1 MKKTNGIMRCQKIK
15 CSEGGKLSGRIAH
28 NLRENLPDNVDEDRI
43 ELNEVYGAKTR
54 EQIFARVREQW
65 DKATTRRSDNVG
77 VLEFVITTNGELPE
91 GNEKDFIADTEKQ
104 LAELYGAENLI
115 NYVVHRDEKEIH
127 IHAFVVPLETK
138 KVEKTRL
145 TKNEEEILK
154 AELKKNG
161 IEFQTVPKKP
171 AKNCKDE
178 RTWNNYKKQKK
189 EYEIYKVKIKPILEN
204 LGFSKTET
212 ILNAQKICADKLTMS
227 HWQDVFFENVFK
239 KYGLERGEKFY
250 EKNEKQKK
258 YSPPSLKKWN
268 DSLIQQNKELEIDQ
282 ENFYEKVEQ
291 FSTEVEKLNRAKK
304 EFLDKVNYNQRVQQT
319 VEKMLKDKELSPKS
333 SSVKLYNALESVAN
347 KAQELANDN
356 HKLLNLK
363 VEKLIEWLMGAEPSA
378 TLGQVLDQREQQQK
392 QQKQQ
397 KIDESNIKTR

>member
-43 ELNEVYGAKTR
+43 ELNDVYGAKTK

-154 AELKKNG
+154 AELEKNG
-161 IEFQTVPKKP
+161 IDFMTVPKKP
-171 AKNCKDE
+171 GKNADPELWEK
-178 RTWNNYKKQKK
+178 YKKQKK
-189 EYEIYKVKIKPILEN
+189 DYENYKVKIKPILEK
-204 LGFSKTET
+204 LGFSKSET

-227 HWQDVFFENVFK
+227 HWQDVFYENVFK
-239 KYGLERGEKFY
+239 KYGLARGEKFY

-268 DSLIQQNKELEIDQ
+268 DSLIQQTKELEIDQ

-319 VEKMLKDKELSPKS
+319 VEKMIEKKELTENS
-333 SSVKLYNALESVAN
+333 SSKKLFSALESSLEVAQKLKN
-347 KAQELANDN
+347 ENQ
-356 HKLLNLK
+356 KLLELK
-363 VEKLIEWLMGAEPSA
+363 VEKLIEWLMCAEPSA
-378 TLGQVLDQREQQQK
+378 TLGQVLEQREQQK
-392 QQKQQ
+392 QTPK
-397 KIDESNIKTR
+397 KEFRGKSRT

>member
-1 MKKTNGIMRCQKIK
+1 MRCQKIK

-43 ELNEVYGAKTR
+43 ELNGVYGAKTR

-161 IEFQTVPKKP
+161 IEFMAVPKKP
-171 AKNCKDE
+171 KKNAE
-178 RTWNNYKKQKK
+178 PEIWENYKKQKK
-189 EYEIYKVKIKPILEN
+189 EYEIYKVKIKPILEK
-204 LGFSKTET
+204 LGFSKSET

-227 HWQDVFFENVFK
+227 HWQDVFFENIFK
-239 KYGLERGEKFY
+239 KYGLARGEKFY

-268 DSLIQQNKELEIDQ
+268 DSLIQQTKELELDQ
-282 ENFYEKVEQ
+282 EKFYEKVDQ
-291 FSTEVEKLNRAKK
+291 FSTEVDKLNRAKK

-319 VEKMLKDKELSPKS
+319 VEKMISKKELTENSNPK
-333 SSVKLYNALESVAN
+333 KLFSALESSLEVALKFKN
-347 KAQELANDN
+347 ENQ
-356 HKLLNLK
+356 KLLDLK
-363 VEKLIEWLMGAEPSA
+363 VEKLIEWLMGAEPSV
-378 TLGQVLDQREQQQK
+378 TLGQVLEQREQREQQK

-397 KIDESNIKTR
+397 KIDEKNIKTR

>member
-1 MKKTNGIMRCQKIK
+1 MKVNGIMRCQKIK

-43 ELNEVYGAKTR
+43 ELNDVYGAKTR

-154 AELKKNG
+154 AELEKNG
-161 IEFQTVPKKP
+161 IEFMAVPKKP
-171 AKNCKDE
+171 GKNAEPELWEK
-178 RTWNNYKKQKK
+178 YKKQKK
-189 EYEIYKVKIKPILEN
+189 EYEIYKQKIKPILEK
-204 LGFSKTET
+204 LGFSKSET

-227 HWQDVFFENVFK
+227 HWQDVFYENVFK
-239 KYGLERGEKFY
+239 KYGLARGEKFY

-268 DSLIQQNKELEIDQ
+268 DSLIQQTKELEIDQ
-282 ENFYEKVEQ
+282 EIFNEKVEQ
-291 FSTEVEKLNRAKK
+291 FSTEVEKLNKAKK
-304 EFLDKVNYNQRVQQT
+304 EFLAKVNYNQRVQKT
-319 VEKMLKDKELSPKS
+319 VEEMISKKELTENSNPK
-333 SSVKLYNALESVAN
+333 KLFSALESSLEVALKFKN
-347 KAQELANDN
+347 ENQ
-356 HKLLNLK
+356 KLLDLK

-378 TLGQVLDQREQQQK
+378 TLGQVLEQREQQ
-392 QQKQQ
+392 
-397 KIDESNIKTR
+397 KIDKKKEVQGKSRT

>member
-43 ELNEVYGAKTR
+43 ELNDVYGAKTK

-154 AELKKNG
+154 AELEKNG
-161 IEFQTVPKKP
+161 IDFMTVPKKP
-171 AKNCKDE
+171 GKNADPELWEK
-178 RTWNNYKKQKK
+178 YKKQKK
-189 EYEIYKVKIKPILEN
+189 DYENYKVKIKPILEKS
-204 LGFSKTET
+204 GFSKSET

-227 HWQDVFFENVFK
+227 HWQDVFYENVFK
-239 KYGLERGEKFY
+239 KYGLARGEKFY

-268 DSLIQQNKELEIDQ
+268 DSLIQQTKELEIDQ

-319 VEKMLKDKELSPKS
+319 VEKMIEKKELTENS
-333 SSVKLYNALESVAN
+333 SSKKLFSALESSLEVAQKLKN
-347 KAQELANDN
+347 ENQ
-356 HKLLNLK
+356 KLLELK
-363 VEKLIEWLMGAEPSA
+363 VEKLIEWLMCAEPSA
-378 TLGQVLDQREQQQK
+378 TLGQVLE

-397 KIDESNIKTR
+397 KIDKKKEVRGKLRT

>member
-1 MKKTNGIMRCQKIK
+1 MRCQKIK

-77 VLEFVITTNGELPE
+77 VLEFIITTNGELPE

-145 TKNEEEILK
+145 TKAEEEILK
-154 AELKKNG
+154 AELEKNG
-161 IEFQTVPKKP
+161 IEFMTVPKKP
-171 AKNCKDE
+171 GKNEEPELWEK
-178 RTWNNYKKQKK
+178 YKKLRKD
-189 EYEIYKVKIKPILEN
+189 YEIYKQQIKPILEN
-204 LGFSKTET
+204 LGFSKSET

-227 HWQDVFFENVFK
+227 HWQDVFYENVFK
-239 KYGLERGEKFY
+239 KYGLARGEKFY

-268 DSLIQQNKELEIDQ
+268 DSLIQQTKELELDQ
-282 ENFYEKVEQ
+282 EKFYEKVEQ
-291 FSTEVEKLNRAKK
+291 FSTEVDKLNRAKK
-304 EFLDKVNYNQRVQQT
+304 EFLDKVNYNHQVQQT
-319 VEKMLKDKELSPKS
+319 VEKMIAKKELTENSNPK
-333 SSVKLYNALESVAN
+333 KLFSALESSLEVAQKLKN
-347 KAQELANDN
+347 ENQ
-356 HKLLNLK
+356 KLLNLK

-378 TLGQVLDQREQQQK
+378 TLGQVLDLRE

-397 KIDESNIKTR
+397 KIDKKKEVQGKSRT

>member
-43 ELNEVYGAKTR
+43 ELNDVYGAKTK

-154 AELKKNG
+154 AELEKNG
-161 IEFQTVPKKP
+161 IDFMTVPKKP
-171 AKNCKDE
+171 GKNADPELWEK
-178 RTWNNYKKQKK
+178 YKKQKK
-189 EYEIYKVKIKPILEN
+189 DYENYKVKIKPILEK
-204 LGFSKTET
+204 LGFSKSET

-227 HWQDVFFENVFK
+227 HWQDVFYENVFK
-239 KYGLERGEKFY
+239 KYGLARGEKFY

-268 DSLIQQNKELEIDQ
+268 DSLIQQTKELEIDQ

-319 VEKMLKDKELSPKS
+319 VEKMIEKKELTENS
-333 SSVKLYNALESVAN
+333 SSKKLFSALESSLEVAQKLKN
-347 KAQELANDN
+347 ENQ
-356 HKLLNLK
+356 KLLELK
-363 VEKLIEWLMGAEPSA
+363 VEKLIEWLMCAEPSA
-378 TLGQVLDQREQQQK
+378 TLGQVLE

-397 KIDESNIKTR
+397 KIDKKKEVRGKLRT

>member
-1 MKKTNGIMRCQKIK
+1 MRCQKIK

-77 VLEFVITTNGELPE
+77 VLEFIITTNGELPE

-145 TKNEEEILK
+145 TKAEEEILK
-154 AELKKNG
+154 AELEKNG
-161 IEFQTVPKKP
+161 IEFMTVPKKP
-171 AKNCKDE
+171 GKNEEPELWEK
-178 RTWNNYKKQKK
+178 YKKLKK
-189 EYEIYKVKIKPILEN
+189 DYEIYKQQIKPILEN
-204 LGFSKTET
+204 LGFSKSET

-227 HWQDVFFENVFK
+227 HWQDVFYENVFK
-239 KYGLERGEKFY
+239 KYGLARGEKFY

-268 DSLIQQNKELEIDQ
+268 DSLIQQTKELELDQ
-282 ENFYEKVEQ
+282 EKFYEKVEQ
-291 FSTEVEKLNRAKK
+291 FSTEVDKLNRAKK
-304 EFLDKVNYNQRVQQT
+304 EFLDKVNYNHQVQQT
-319 VEKMLKDKELSPKS
+319 VEKMIAKKELTENSNPK
-333 SSVKLYNALESVAN
+333 KLFSALESSLEVAQKLKN
-347 KAQELANDN
+347 ENQ
-356 HKLLNLK
+356 KLLNLK

-378 TLGQVLDQREQQQK
+378 TLGQVLDLRE

-397 KIDESNIKTR
+397 KIDKKKEVQGKSRT

>member
-1 MKKTNGIMRCQKIK
+1 MKVNGIMRCQKIK

-77 VLEFVITTNGELPE
+77 VLELVITTNGELPE

-115 NYVVHRDEKEIH
+115 NYVVHKDEKEVH

-154 AELKKNG
+154 AELEKNG
-161 IEFQTVPKKP
+161 IEFQSVPKKP
-171 AKNCKDE
+171 KKNAEPEIWEK
-178 RTWNNYKKQKK
+178 YKKLKK
-189 EYEIYKVKIKPILEN
+189 DYEIYKQQIKPILEN
-204 LGFSKTET
+204 LGFSKSET

-227 HWQDVFFENVFK
+227 HWQDVFYENVFK
-239 KYGLERGEKFY
+239 KYGLARGEKFY

-268 DSLIQQNKELEIDQ
+268 ESLIKQTKDLELDQ

-291 FSTEVEKLNRAKK
+291 FSTEVEKLNKAKK
-304 EFLDKVNYNQRVQQT
+304 EFLAKVNYNQQVQKT
-319 VEKMLKDKELSPKS
+319 VEEMLKNKKLSSKS
-333 SSVKLYNALESVAN
+333 SSVQLYNALESVAN

-356 HKLLNLK
+356 HRLLNLK

>member
-1 MKKTNGIMRCQKIK
+1 MRCQKIK

-28 NLRENLPDNVDEDRI
+28 NLRENLPDNVDAERI
-43 ELNEVYGAKTR
+43 ELNEVFGAKTR

-65 DKATTRRSDNVG
+65 EKATTRRSDNVG
-77 VLEFVITTNGELPE
+77 VLEFIITTTGELPQGE
-91 GNEKDFIADTEKQ
+91 EKDFIADTEKQ

-115 NYVVHRDEKEIH
+115 NYAIHRDEKEVH

-138 KVEKTRL
+138 KIEKTRL
-145 TKNEEEILK
+145 TKAEEEQLK

-161 IEFQTVPKKP
+161 IDFMSVPKKP
-171 AKNCKDE
+171 SKNADPELWEK
-178 RTWNNYKKQKK
+178 YKKLKK
-189 EYEIYKVKIKPILEN
+189 DYEIYKQQIKPILEK
-204 LGFSKTET
+204 LGFSKSET

-227 HWQDVFFENVFK
+227 HWQDVFYENVFK
-239 KYGLERGEKFY
+239 KYGLARGEKFY
-250 EKNEKQKK
+250 EKKEKQKK

-268 DSLIQQNKELEIDQ
+268 DALIKQAKELEFDQ
-282 ENFYEKVEQ
+282 ENFYEKVDQ

-304 EFLDKVNYNQRVQQT
+304 EFLARVDYNQRVQQT

-378 TLGQVLDQREQQQK
+378 TLGQVLEQRELQK
-392 QQKQQ
+392 QQKN
-397 KIDESNIKTR
+397 DEKNIKTR

>member
-1 MKKTNGIMRCQKIK
+1 MKVNGIMRCQKIK

-43 ELNEVYGAKTR
+43 ELNDVYGAKTR

-189 EYEIYKVKIKPILEN
+189 EYEIYKVKIKPILEK
-204 LGFSKTET
+204 LGFSKSET

-268 DSLIQQNKELEIDQ
+268 ESLIQQTKELEIDQ
-282 ENFYEKVEQ
+282 ETFHEKVEQ
-291 FSTEVEKLNRAKK
+291 FSTEVDKLNKAKK
-304 EFLDKVNYNQRVQQT
+304 EFLAKVNYNQRVQKT
-319 VEKMLKDKELSPKS
+319 VEEMLEHKKLSPKS
-333 SSVKLYNALESVAN
+333 SSIQLYNALESVAN

-356 HKLLNLK
+356 HRLLNLK

-378 TLGQVLDQREQQQK
+378 TLGQVLDQREQQKTQKK
-392 QQKQQ
+392 QQKN
-397 KIDESNIKTR
+397 DEKNIKTR